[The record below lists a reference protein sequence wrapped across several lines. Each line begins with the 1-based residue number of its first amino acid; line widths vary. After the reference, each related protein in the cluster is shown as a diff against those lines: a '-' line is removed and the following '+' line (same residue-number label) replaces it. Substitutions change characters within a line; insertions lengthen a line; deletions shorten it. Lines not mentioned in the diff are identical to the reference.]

1 MILLTGATGQAG
13 SNVAK
18 ELSKT
23 GTRFRIMVRDPAKA
37 GALGQ
42 SNIEIVQ
49 GDFKDPKS
57 VEAAL
62 KGIERLML
70 IAPPRP
76 DLAEIEAQ
84 AVAAAKR
91 AGVAHVIQLS
101 SGGADLKSPMRFGS
115 LHGQAE
121 KNLEASG
128 LAWTHL
134 RPTFFMHNLFG
145 LAGMV
150 KSGTI
155 YFDAGDGKA
164 PFVDLA
170 DVGAVAAKVLTSSGH
185 ESKIY
190 EITGPAALG
199 YADIAAIFSR
209 LLGEK
214 VTYVN
219 IPHEAMKQNL
229 LKAGMGEWQA
239 GGIVDLSQAMSIGA
253 MARVTDTV
261 QKIAGK
267 SPNPVEQ
274 FLRAN
279 LAAFGG

>member
-13 SNVAK
+13 SNVAN

-23 GTRFRIMVRDPAKA
+23 GTRFRVMVRDPAKA
-37 GALGQ
+37 QALRQ

-49 GDFKDPKS
+49 GDFTNPKS
-57 VEAAL
+57 MKAAL

-70 IAPPRP
+70 IAPPSP
-76 DLAEIEAQ
+76 DIPHIEAQ
-84 AVAAAKR
+84 ATAAAKR
-91 AGVAHVIQLS
+91 AGVRHVVQLS
-101 SGGADLKSPMRFGS
+101 SAGADLKSPMRFGS

-134 RPTFFMHNLFG
+134 RPTFFMHNLLG

-170 DVGAVAAKVLTSSGH
+170 DVGAVAAKVLTGSGH

-209 LLGEK
+209 LLGKK

-229 LKAGMGEWQA
+229 LKAGLDEWRA
-239 GGIVDLSQAMSIGA
+239 GGIVQLSQAMSTGA

-261 QKIAGK
+261 QKIAGR
-267 SPNPVEQ
+267 SPNSVEQ

-279 LAAFGG
+279 LATFGG

>member
-23 GTRFRIMVRDPAKA
+23 GTRFRVMVRDPAKA
-37 GALGQ
+37 GALRQ

-49 GDFKDPKS
+49 GDFTDPKS
-57 VEAAL
+57 MEAAM

-70 IAPPRP
+70 ISPPGP
-76 DLAEIEAQ
+76 DLPRMEAQ
-84 AVAAAKR
+84 AVAVAKR
-91 AGVAHVIQLS
+91 AGVRHVVNFS
-101 SGGADLKSPMRFGS
+101 SAGADANAPARFGKGHRQS
-115 LHGQAE
+115 E
-121 KNLEASG
+121 KNVEASG

-134 RPTFFMHNLFG
+134 RPTFFMHNLLG

-170 DVGAVAAKVLTSSGH
+170 DVGAVAAKVLTGSGH
-185 ESKIY
+185 ESKVY
-190 EITGPAALG
+190 ELTGPAALG
-199 YADIAAIFSR
+199 YADIAAIFTR
-209 LLGEK
+209 LLGRK

-229 LKAGMGEWQA
+229 LKAGLGEWQA
-239 GGIVDLSQAMSIGA
+239 GGIVELSQAMSSGA

-261 QKIAGK
+261 QKIAGR
-267 SPNPVEQ
+267 SPKPVEQ

-279 LAAFGG
+279 LATFGE